1 MKGKPVRIAA
11 TDVPVTSVTLSKST
25 AAIDVG
31 DTGVLIPTFLPAN
44 ATNKTG
50 TFSSSAPAIVSVD
63 PTTGQYEGLD
73 AGVAIVTFTAADGD
87 FTATCDFTVTEA
99 A

>member
-1 MKGKPVRIAA
+1 MTA

-25 AAIDVG
+25 AAIKVG

-50 TFSSSAPAIVSVD
+50 TFISSAPAIVRVD
-63 PTTGQYEGLD
+63 PVTGQYEGLD
-73 AGVAIVTFTAADGD
+73 KGAAIVTFTAAGGG
-87 FTATCDFTVTEA
+87 FTAACNFTVTEA